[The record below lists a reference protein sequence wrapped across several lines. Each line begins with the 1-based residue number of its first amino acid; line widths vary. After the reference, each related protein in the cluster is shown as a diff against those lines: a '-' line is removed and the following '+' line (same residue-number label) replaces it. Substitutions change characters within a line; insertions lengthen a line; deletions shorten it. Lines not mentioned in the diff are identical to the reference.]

1 MGLAIGALVVAGE
14 PVGAA
19 LFLMAVHRPD
29 HRERLGHR
37 LGLAVG
43 LDPSH
48 VDTLAFPQI
57 EKTNQ
62 VGLMRRDHAQ
72 RAPSGTRLGV
82 TFITLRRRSPK
93 ILAEI
98 RDLPASAWRRIRL
111 DVPARKYRTPRVWE
125 KNVQLAAC
133 RLRQLYILD
142 LGHDQPTVLV
152 TNDTRT
158 PKTLI
163 TR

>member
-1 MGLAIGALVVAGE
+1 M
-14 PVGAA
+14 
-19 LFLMAVHRPD
+19 
-29 HRERLGHR
+29 
-37 LGLAVG
+37 
-43 LDPSH
+43 
-48 VDTLAFPQI
+48 
-57 EKTNQ
+57 
-62 VGLMRRDHAQ
+62 
-72 RAPSGTRLGV
+72 GV

-111 DVPARKYRTPRVWE
+111 DVPAARSTVTPRVWE
-125 KNVQLAAC
+125 KNVPLAGC

-163 TR
+163 TRYAQRMLIGTPSAMRCVSFT